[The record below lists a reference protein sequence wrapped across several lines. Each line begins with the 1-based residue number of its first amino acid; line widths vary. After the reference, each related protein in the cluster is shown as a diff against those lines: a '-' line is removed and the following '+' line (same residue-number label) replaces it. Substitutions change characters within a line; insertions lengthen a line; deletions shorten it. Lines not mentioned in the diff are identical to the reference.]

1 MSHPTNGPLRPQMRQ
16 RLTRAIQLAGTA
28 EAACR
33 ELEMSE
39 RPLLRAA
46 VGLPVRRTT
55 RTAIEVALDR
65 FEARHAEVPP
75 VPRSGV

>member
-1 MSHPTNGPLRPQMRQ
+1 MSHPTNGPLRAQTRT
-16 RLTRAIQLAGTA
+16 RLTRAIQQAGTA

-65 FEARHAEVPP
+65 FEKRQAEIAAHMRP
-75 VPRSGV
+75 GA

>member
-1 MSHPTNGPLRPQMRQ
+1 MSHPTNGPLRAQMRT
-16 RLTRAIQLAGTA
+16 RLTKAIQQAGTA

-33 ELEMSE
+33 ELQMSE

-65 FEARHAEVPP
+65 YEARQANLDAITG
-75 VPRSGV
+75 SGA